1 MRSKNSKDLKIR
13 KRKVFLSSKDEY
25 KIIDEYSDG
34 YSFKELSEKYNISI
48 SAISNMFK
56 RHNVKCRVNYS
67 HIKQWVT
74 VNDLSALAEN
84 IGGIY
89 GIYFINRKN
98 NSNIKLYIG
107 SSVNIKNRLQ
117 DHERSLKSKSHISKS
132 LQKYYNNNN
141 YQIYYAIIKQCDND
155 SIMQEERAYQY
166 AFHRSCLLNSWL
178 AINKNDLIPWLKK
191 AITLKAYKNYVVK
204 DNGCWESI
212 KVHKSGY
219 GRLRVVA
226 FKDWGPGMKKY
237 MAIHRVAYWEKYGE
251 YPELIRHKCNN
262 TKCRNPDHLIKGNH
276 RDNAIDKR
284 GSFPKEFERKWL
296 ELYGDVEKLTEYF
309 GWKNN
314 CGWGDKKISASV
326 YAWEKKLDL
335 RDKHQKI
342 LGNNTNR
349 KL

>member
-1 MRSKNSKDLKIR
+1 MRPKNSKDLKTR
-13 KRKVFLSSKDEY
+13 KRKVFLSSKVERQL
-25 KIIDEYSDG
+25 IDEYG
-34 YSFKELSEKYNISI
+34 GGCSFKDLCEKYNISM

-67 HIKQWVT
+67 HIKQWIV
-74 VNDLSALAEN
+74 VNDLNVLDEN

-98 NSNIKLYIG
+98 NNDIKLYIG
-107 SSVNIKNRLQ
+107 SSVNIKNRLK
-117 DHERSLKSKSHISKS
+117 DHERSLKYKSHVSKS
-132 LQKYYNNNN
+132 LQKYYDDDN
-141 YQIYYAIIKQCDND
+141 YQINYAIIKQCDND

-178 AINKNDLIPWLKK
+178 AINESDLIPWLEK
-191 AITLKAYKNYVVK
+191 AVTLKAYKNYVIK
-204 DNGCWESI
+204 DDGCWESTTI
-212 KVHKSGY
+212 HKSGY

-226 FKDWGPGMKKY
+226 FKDWGPGVKKY

-262 TKCRNPDHLIKGNH
+262 PKCRNPDHLIKGNH
-276 RDNAIDKR
+276 RDNAMDKR
-284 GSFPKEFERKWL
+284 GFFPEEFERKWL
-296 ELYGDVEKLTEYF
+296 EFDGDVEKLTEHF

-314 CGWGDKKISASV
+314 CGWGGKKISASV

-335 RDKHQKI
+335 RNKHQKI

-349 KL
+349 RS